1 MIHFEYLM
9 QEVSIP
15 KGFITSVAPPSQ
27 LPELSPYLAS
37 PKRTRGKG
45 MWEALLVV
53 QVIILY
59 W

>member
-1 MIHFEYLM
+1 M